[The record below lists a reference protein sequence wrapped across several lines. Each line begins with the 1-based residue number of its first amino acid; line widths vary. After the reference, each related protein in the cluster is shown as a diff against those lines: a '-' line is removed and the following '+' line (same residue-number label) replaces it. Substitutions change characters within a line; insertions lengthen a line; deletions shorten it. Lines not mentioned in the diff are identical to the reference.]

1 VKKDNGKIL
10 AGKELVEEIINAAQ
24 VKLAEKISTIDL
36 REQHC
41 SADWFIICQSDT
53 TVQNRA
59 IADEIVYS
67 LSKKNTRAWHEEG
80 LEDGRW
86 VLIDFSDVVVHVMLP
101 ELREYYD
108 IESLW
113 SEDRK
118 TKSKAI

>member
-1 VKKDNGKIL
+1 VKKDNRKAL
-10 AGKELVEEIINAAQ
+10 AGEELVEKIIKAAE
-24 VKLAEKISTIDL
+24 VKLAENIATIDL
-36 REQHC
+36 RQQHC

-59 IADEIVYS
+59 IADEIIYS
-67 LSKKNTRAWHEEG
+67 LSKDNTRPWHEEG

-113 SEDRK
+113 SEGKK
-118 TKSKAI
+118 TRPKEQ